1 MEQANEVN
9 VEVENSHYFSP
20 SSLKLLIMSICTAGL
35 YELYWCYKNW
45 VHIKEKKKLEIMPF
59 WRAFFAPLWLYSLM
73 KHLQDEINETKI
85 PIVLHAGLLAAL
97 YFITQVLWRLPD
109 PYWLISYLSFV
120 FLLPA
125 NTSILRLNENSA
137 TDVKP
142 NDKIQGWNWL
152 VVILGGLLFIMA
164 LIGTFIPA

>member
-9 VEVENSHYFSP
+9 VEVENSHYFST
-20 SSLKLLIMSICTAGL
+20 SFLKLLIMSFCTSGL

-45 VHIKEKKKLEIMPF
+45 VHIKEKKKLKIMPF
-59 WRAFFAPLWLYSLM
+59 WRAFFTPFWLYSLM
-73 KHLQDEINETKI
+73 THLQDEINDKKI
-85 PIVLHAGLLAAL
+85 PIVLNAGMLATL
-97 YFITQVLWRLPD
+97 YFITSALVKLPD
-109 PYWLISYLSFV
+109 PYWFICYLSFV

-152 VVILGGLLFIMA
+152 AVILGGLLWIMA
-164 LIGTFIPA
+164 LIGALIPA

>member
-20 SSLKLLIMSICTAGL
+20 SSLKLLIMSFCTLRL
-35 YELYWCYKNW
+35 YELYWSYKNW

-59 WRAFFAPLWLYSLM
+59 WRACFTPLWLYSLM
-73 KHLQDEINETKI
+73 THLQDEINDTKI
-85 PIVLHAGLLAAL
+85 PIVLHAGLLATL
-97 YFITQVLWRLPD
+97 YFITGVFAGLPN

-125 NTSILRLNENSA
+125 NTAILRLNENSA

-142 NDKIQGWNWL
+142 NNKIQGWNWL
-152 VVILGGLLFIMA
+152 AVIPGGLLFIMA

>member
-1 MEQANEVN
+1 MQQSNDVN
-9 VEVENSHYFSP
+9 VEVENSHYFST
-20 SSLKLLIMSICTAGL
+20 SSLKLFIMSICTFGL

-73 KHLQDEINETKI
+73 THLQDEINETKI

-97 YFITQVLWRLPD
+97 YFIMQLLLRLPD
-109 PYWLISYLSFV
+109 PYWLICYLSFV

-125 NTSILRLNENSA
+125 NTAILRLNENSA

-152 VVILGGLLFIMA
+152 AVILGGLLFIIV

>member
-1 MEQANEVN
+1 MEQANEVS
-9 VEVENSHYFSP
+9 VEVENSHYFHT
-20 SSLKLLIMSICTAGL
+20 SSLKLLIMSFCTFCL

-73 KHLQDEINETKI
+73 THLQDEINDTKI

-97 YFITQVLWRLPD
+97 YFITQLLYRLPD
-109 PYWLISYLSFV
+109 QYWLISLLSFV

-125 NTSILRLNENSA
+125 NTAILRLNENSA

-152 VVILGGLLFIMA
+152 AVILGGLLFIMA
-164 LIGTFIPA
+164 LIGTFIAA

>member
-1 MEQANEVN
+1 MEQANEVS
-9 VEVENSHYFSP
+9 VEVENSHYFHT
-20 SSLKLLIMSICTAGL
+20 SSLKLLIMSFCTFGL

-73 KHLQDEINETKI
+73 THLQDELNDMKI
-85 PIVLHAGLLAAL
+85 PIVLHAGLLATL
-97 YFITQVLWRLPD
+97 YFITSALWRLPD

>member
-1 MEQANEVN
+1 MQQSNDVN
-9 VEVENSHYFSP
+9 VEVENSHYFST
-20 SSLKLLIMSICTAGL
+20 SSLKLFIMSICTFGL

-59 WRAFFAPLWLYSLM
+59 WRTFFAPLWLYSLM
-73 KHLQDEINETKI
+73 THLQDEINDTKI

-97 YFITQVLWRLPD
+97 YFIMQLLLRLPD
-109 PYWLISYLSFV
+109 PYWLICYLSFV

-125 NTSILRLNENSA
+125 NTAILRLNENSA

-152 VVILGGLLFIMA
+152 AVILGGLLFIIV

>member
-1 MEQANEVN
+1 M
-9 VEVENSHYFSP
+9 
-20 SSLKLLIMSICTAGL
+20 T
-35 YELYWCYKNW
+35 
-45 VHIKEKKKLEIMPF
+45 
-59 WRAFFAPLWLYSLM
+59 
-73 KHLQDEINETKI
+73 HLQDEINETKI

-152 VVILGGLLFIMA
+152 AVILGGLLFIIV